1 MDAVVAEHAA
11 AGVVVARRGRA
22 TAVQQT
28 SFVFFGKFDHVFYY
42 SQIKTILEIVK
53 CFETNLHV
61 TFVFSN

>member
-11 AGVVVARRGRA
+11 AGVVVACRGRA

-42 SQIKTILEIVK
+42 SQIKTIGDY
-53 CFETNLHV
+53 
-61 TFVFSN
+61 